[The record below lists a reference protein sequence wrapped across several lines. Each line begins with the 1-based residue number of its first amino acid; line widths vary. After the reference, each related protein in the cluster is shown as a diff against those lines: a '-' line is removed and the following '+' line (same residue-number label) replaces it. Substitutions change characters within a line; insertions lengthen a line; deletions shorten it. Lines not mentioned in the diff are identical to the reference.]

1 MVSRYSLPRIFS
13 LALVACGSSGSSNPV
28 VMTSGAATL
37 TLSAD
42 RQTLTLAR
50 GDTTLLVFG
59 ADAFQVATVDDL
71 DSGDSFDPYWLYVD
85 APPEPPA
92 GLAWHQ
98 GNHLTLVTAG
108 DAQLVVS
115 TGDAEITF
123 VPESGDGFSAIV
135 TGTPERTAYVQV
147 AADADASEGF
157 YGLGEWPDVVN
168 HRGQLRP
175 MQMELDTH
183 AEGADNEDHVPVPL
197 LIGTRG
203 WGWFVESL
211 RPGVFDVA
219 RTSDTRVATTWGTD
233 ALAFHLFTAD
243 APLDVLKSY
252 FDVTG
257 YPGLPAP
264 WALGPLI
271 WRDENR
277 DQAQVQGDIQ
287 QIRSRHL
294 ATTGVWF
301 DRPYATG
308 VETFDWA
315 ASKFPDPP
323 AMLQALHDA
332 GLRYGIWQTPYTG
345 DAGNQDPAP
354 AQLAY
359 AMQHGF
365 FPPQTGVIVNPW
377 GKPIDFTNPDA
388 YAWWQQNLRA
398 YTDAGVEGF
407 KLDYAEDVVVGV
419 SGRRTPWLFRD
430 GSDERTMHRGYQL
443 LYHRLHRELLPPEG
457 GLLLTR
463 TGRWGDQV
471 NGMIIWPGD
480 LDASFA
486 HAGDAIAGQ
495 STLAVGG
502 LPAAVTKGIGL
513 SASGFPFYA
522 SDTGGYRHSPPSR
535 EVWLRWVEANAV
547 MPAMEVGDSSSQTP
561 WEFTP
566 ENGRDQAAL
575 DTYARYASL
584 HLRLYPYTW
593 TYARQMATTGRPIQR
608 PLGLAY
614 PMLGA
619 HPADEYA
626 LGDSLVVAPVVAASQ
641 TSRSVVLPPGEW
653 LSWWDGSA
661 QSGTITAP
669 ADLDT
674 LPLYLVRGA
683 IIPMLRPT
691 IETLSPVTDTTIDS
705 FATDPGVLYVRVAPG
720 PASSFV
726 LYDGTQLQQQSDY
739 VSYTPGSVFTKGVVF
754 EIIATPQPVT
764 VGGELVVYSSLA
776 ELEAGTEDGW
786 FWEPATGGTLWIRTT
801 RGGVNY

>member
-1 MVSRYSLPRIFS
+1 
-13 LALVACGSSGSSNPV
+13 
-28 VMTSGAATL
+28 
-37 TLSAD
+37 
-42 RQTLTLAR
+42 
-50 GDTTLLVFG
+50 
-59 ADAFQVATVDDL
+59 
-71 DSGDSFDPYWLYVD
+71 
-85 APPEPPA
+85 
-92 GLAWHQ
+92 
-98 GNHLTLVTAG
+98 
-108 DAQLVVS
+108 
-115 TGDAEITF
+115 
-123 VPESGDGFSAIV
+123 
-135 TGTPERTAYVQV
+135 
-147 AADADASEGF
+147 
-157 YGLGEWPDVVN
+157 
-168 HRGQLRP
+168 

-203 WGWFVESL
+203 WGVFVESD

-219 RTSDTRVATTWGTD
+219 RASATRVTTTWGSD

-243 APLDVLKSY
+243 APLDVLKAY
-252 FDVTG
+252 YDITG
-257 YPGLPAP
+257 YPALPAP
-264 WALGPLI
+264 WALGPLL

-277 DQAQVQGDIQ
+277 DQPQVLDDIQ
-287 QIRSRHL
+287 QITTRHL

-308 VETFDWA
+308 VETFDWM

-323 AMLQALHDA
+323 AMLQALHDT

-345 DAGNQDPAP
+345 DASNADPAP
-354 AQLAY
+354 SQLAY

-365 FPPQTGVIVNPW
+365 FPPQTGVLVNPW
-377 GKPIDFTNPDA
+377 GKPIDLTNPDA

-398 YTDAGVEGF
+398 YTDGNGVEGF
-407 KLDYAEDVVVGV
+407 KLDYAEDVVVGAL
-419 SGRRTPWLFRD
+419 GHRTPWLFHD

-443 LYHRLHRELLPPEG
+443 LYHQLHHELLPADN
-457 GLLLTR
+457 GLLLCR

-471 NGMIIWPGD
+471 HGVIIWPGD

-486 HAGDAIAGQ
+486 KAGDPIAGQ
-495 STLAVGG
+495 TTLAVGG

-522 SDTGGYRHSPPSR
+522 SDTGGYRHSPPDR

-547 MPAMEVGDSSSQTP
+547 MPAMEVGDSSSQMP
-561 WEFTP
+561 WEFTTA
-566 ENGRDQAAL
+566 NGRDQAAL

-593 TYARQMATTGRPIQR
+593 TYAQQMATTGRPIQR

-626 LGDSLVVAPVVAASQ
+626 LGDSLVVAPVVAAGQ

-653 LSWWDGSA
+653 LSWWDGSVA
-661 QSGTITAP
+661 TGTITAP

-674 LPLYLVRGA
+674 LPLYLARGA

-691 IETLSPVTDTTIDS
+691 IETLSPATQRDS
-705 FATDPGVLYVRVAPG
+705 FATDAGVLYVRVAPG
-720 PASSFV
+720 LSSSFTV
-726 LYDGTQLQQQSDY
+726 YDGTQLAQAPGSITF
-739 VSYTPGSVFTKGVVF
+739 TPGSAFTTAAMF
-754 EIIATPQPVT
+754 EIIATAQPAS
-764 VGGELVVYSSLA
+764 VGALTQRASLA
-776 ELEAGTEDGW
+776 ALEAAPDGW
-786 FWEPATGGTLWIRTT
+786 FWEPATGGTLWIKT
-801 RGGVNY
+801 GAGSVSY

>member
-1 MVSRYSLPRIFS
+1 
-13 LALVACGSSGSSNPV
+13 V
-28 VMTSGAATL
+28 VLTSGAATL

-42 RQTLTLAR
+42 RTTLTLAR
-50 GDTTLLVFG
+50 GGTELLVFG

-85 APPEPPA
+85 MPPEPPA
-92 GLAWHQ
+92 GLAWHSAK
-98 GNHLTLVTAG
+98 HLTLVKADDT
-108 DAQLVVS
+108 QLVVS
-115 TGDAEITF
+115 TGDAQIAF
-123 VPESGDGFSAIV
+123 APEANDGFSAMV
-135 TGTPERTAYVQV
+135 TSKPARTAYVQL
-147 AADADASEGF
+147 APDADASEGF
-157 YGLGEWPDVVN
+157 YGLGEWPEVVD

-197 LIGTRG
+197 LVGTRG
-203 WGWFVESL
+203 WGMFVESD
-211 RPGVFDVA
+211 RPGVFDVTRA
-219 RTSDTRVATTWGTD
+219 SDTRVTTTWGAD
-233 ALAFHLFTAD
+233 SLAFHLFTAG

-252 FDVTG
+252 YDITG
-257 YPGLPAP
+257 YPALPAP
-264 WALGPLI
+264 WALGPLL

-277 DQAQVQGDIQ
+277 DQAQVLDDIQ
-287 QIRSRHL
+287 QITTRHL

-308 VETFDWA
+308 VETFDWM

-345 DAGNQDPAP
+345 DANNADPAP

-365 FPPQTGVIVNPW
+365 FPPQTGVLVNPW
-377 GKPIDFTNPDA
+377 GKPLDLTNPDA

-398 YTDAGVEGF
+398 YTDGNGVEGF
-407 KLDYAEDVVVGV
+407 KLDYAEDVVVGTL
-419 SGRRTPWLFRD
+419 GRRTPWLFHD

-443 LYHRLHRELLPPEG
+443 LYHQLHHELLPADN
-457 GLLLTR
+457 GLLLCR

-471 NGMIIWPGD
+471 HGVIIWPGD

-486 HAGDAIAGQ
+486 RAGDTIAGQ

-502 LPAAVTKGIGL
+502 LPAAVIKGINL

-522 SDTGGYRHSPPSR
+522 SDTGGYRHSPPDR

-547 MPAMEVGDSSSQTP
+547 MPAMEVGDSSSQMP
-561 WEFTP
+561 WDFTAA
-566 ENGRDQAAL
+566 NGRDQAAV

-584 HLRLYPYTW
+584 HLRLFPYTW
-593 TYARQMATTGRPIQR
+593 TYAQQMATTGRPIQR

-619 HPADEYA
+619 HPTDEYA
-626 LGDSLVVAPVVAASQ
+626 LGDSLVVAPVVAAGQ
-641 TSRSVVLPPGEW
+641 TSRNVVLPPGEW
-653 LSWWDGSA
+653 LSWWDGSVA
-661 QSGTITAP
+661 TGTITAP
-669 ADLDT
+669 ADIDT
-674 LPLYLVRGA
+674 LPLYLARGA

-691 IETLSPVTDTTIDS
+691 IETLSPTTQRDS
-705 FATDPGVLYVRVAPG
+705 FASDAGVLYVRVAPG
-720 PASSFV
+720 PSSSFTV
-726 LYDGTQLQQQSDY
+726 YDGTQLAQAPGSITF
-739 VSYTPGSVFTKGVVF
+739 TPGSAFTTAAMF
-754 EIIATPQPVT
+754 EIIATAQRASVGTLPQRA
-764 VGGELVVYSSLA
+764 SLA
-776 ELEAGTEDGW
+776 ALEAAPDGW
-786 FWEPATGGTLWIRTT
+786 FWEPATGGTLWIKTAAAT
-801 RGGVNY
+801 VTF

>member
-1 MVSRYSLPRIFS
+1 VRIW
-13 LALVACGSSGSSNPV
+13 LALLLIGCGDGGPANPAV
-28 VMTSGAATL
+28 LTSGAATL

-50 GDTTLLVFG
+50 GDATLLVFG

-85 APPEPPA
+85 MPPEPPA
-92 GLAWHQ
+92 GLAWHAAKR
-98 GNHLTLVTAG
+98 LTLVTA
-108 DAQLVVS
+108 DAAHLVVS
-115 TGDAEITF
+115 TGDAEIAF
-123 VPESGDGFSAIV
+123 QPEPNDGFSAMV
-135 TGTPERTAYVQV
+135 TSKAARTAYVQL
-147 AADADASEGF
+147 APDADAAEGF

-175 MQMELDTH
+175 MQLELDTH
-183 AEGADNEDHVPVPL
+183 YEGADNEDHVPVPL
-197 LIGTRG
+197 VIGTRG
-203 WGWFVESL
+203 WGLFVESD

-219 RTSDTRVATTWGTD
+219 RASDTRLTTTWGTD

-243 APLDVLKSY
+243 APLDVLKPY
-252 FDVTG
+252 FEITG

-264 WALGPLI
+264 WALGPLL

-277 DQAQVQGDIQ
+277 DQAQVQDDIQ
-287 QIRSRHL
+287 QITTRHL

-308 VETFDWA
+308 VETFDWM

-332 GLRYGIWQTPYTG
+332 GLRYGIWQTPYTA
-345 DAGNQDPAP
+345 DASNQDPAP
-354 AQLAY
+354 AQAAY
-359 AMQHGF
+359 ATQHGF
-365 FPPQTGVIVNPW
+365 FPPQTGVLVNGW
-377 GKPIDFTNPDA
+377 GKPIDLTNPDA

-398 YTDAGVEGF
+398 YTDGNGVEGF
-407 KLDYAEDVVVGV
+407 KLDYAEDVVVGTL
-419 SGRRTPWLFRD
+419 GRRTPWLFHD

-443 LYHRLHRELLPPEG
+443 LYHQLHRELLPADG

-471 NGMIIWPGD
+471 HGMIIWPGD

-486 HAGDAIAGQ
+486 KAGDAIPGQ

-522 SDTGGYRHSPPSR
+522 SDTGGYRHSPPNK

-547 MPAMEVGDSSSQTP
+547 MPAMEVGDSSSQMP
-561 WEFTP
+561 WEFTQD
-566 ENGRDQAAL
+566 NGRDQAAL

-593 TYARQMATTGRPIQR
+593 TYAHQMAMTGRPIQR

-626 LGDSLVVAPVVAASQ
+626 LGEALVVAPVVAAGQ

-653 LSWWDGSA
+653 LSWWDGSV
-661 QSGTITAP
+661 QTGTITAP

-674 LPLYLVRGA
+674 LPLYLARGA
-683 IIPMLRPT
+683 LVPMLRPT
-691 IETLSPVTDTTIDS
+691 IETLSPTTQRDS

-720 PASSFV
+720 PASSFTV
-726 LYDGTQLQQQSDY
+726 YDGTQLAQAPGS
-739 VSYTPGSVFTKGVVF
+739 VSYTPGSVFTNGAMF
-754 EIIATPQPVT
+754 EIIATAQPAA
-764 VGGELVVYSSLA
+764 VGALTQRSSLA
-776 ELEAGTEDGW
+776 ALEAAPDGW
-786 FWEPATGGTLWIRTT
+786 YWEAATGGTLWIKTAAGT
-801 RGGVNY
+801 VGF